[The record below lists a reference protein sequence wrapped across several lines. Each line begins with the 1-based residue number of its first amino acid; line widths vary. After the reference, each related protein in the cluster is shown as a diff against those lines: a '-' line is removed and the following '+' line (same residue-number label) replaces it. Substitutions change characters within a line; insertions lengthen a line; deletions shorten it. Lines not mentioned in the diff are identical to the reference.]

1 MYELK
6 VEGMS
11 CGHCVGA
18 VTKSVQAVD
27 AGAKVEV
34 DLPTQKVLVNSSAPL
49 EEIKAAVV
57 DAGYDVLAST
67 ER

>member
-11 CGHCVGA
+11 CGHCVSA

-27 AGAKVEV
+27 ASAKVEV
-34 DLPTQKVLVNSSAPL
+34 DLPQQKVLVDSSARL
-49 EEIKAAVV
+49 EDIKAAVV
-57 DAGYDVLAST
+57 DAGYEVLAST

>member
-11 CGHCVGA
+11 CGHCVSA
-18 VTKSVQAVD
+18 VTKSVLAVD
-27 AGAKVEV
+27 AAAKVEV
-34 DLPTQKVLVNSSAPL
+34 DLSQQKVLVNSSESL
-49 EEIKAAVV
+49 EDIKAAVV

-67 ER
+67 EK